1 MGTEVIM
8 ARKKK
13 TEEQI
18 IEEVSKLVA
27 EETLTAEKTKS
38 KKTKDVWPKITKGTH
53 STFIEHEDGTVEM
66 QTDWVALGN
75 EINQAIASLETTQ
88 QTKTKKVK
96 QKG

>member
-1 MGTEVIM
+1 M

-18 IEEVSKLVA
+18 IEEVSKLIA
-27 EETLTAEKTKS
+27 EETLTIEETKTKKAKS
-38 KKTKDVWPKITKGTH
+38 TWPKVTKGNHT
-53 STFIEHEDGTVEM
+53 TFIEHKDGTVEM
-66 QTDWVALGN
+66 QTDWLALEN
-75 EINQAIASLETTQ
+75 EVNQAIAWLETTT